1 MEGHFC
7 PTFFFNHFNLPYY
20 AEFVKSQSSYLPTTL
35 YALSFALC
43 PAMPMHTMTALH
55 PISGTTETEGLKKG
69 LGGGPQQPS

>member
-69 LGGGPQQPS
+69 FGGGPQQPS